1 MKRREFI
8 TIVAGAGLAWPL
20 ATGAQQPERMRR
32 IGVLMP
38 IAGDDPEASLRT
50 TAFAQGLQELGWID
64 GRNVQVDYRWTG
76 ANSEKARQY
85 ALELTAPAPDVIFA
99 LGNASVAP
107 LLEASR
113 TVPIV
118 FAVVPDPVGAGFV
131 NSLARPGG
139 NATGLILFEYG
150 MSAKWLELLKQIAP
164 SVTRVAVMRD
174 PSIAAGIGQYGAIQ
188 SVAPSFAVEL
198 TPLNV
203 HDAADIERGI
213 SEFAS
218 APKGGLIVT
227 ASPPTVVHRR
237 LIVALAAREKLPA
250 VYFEHYFTK
259 EGGLISYGPNI
270 VDQCKRVATF
280 VDKILKGSK
289 PADLPVQAPTKY
301 DLVINLKTAKLLD
314 LNVPPALLAIA
325 DQVIE

>member
-8 TIVAGAGLAWPL
+8 TIVGGAGLAWPL
-20 ATGAQQPERMRR
+20 ATGAQQPERIRR

-50 TAFAQGLQELGWID
+50 TAFTQGLHELGWID

-85 ALELTAPAPDVIFA
+85 ALELTSPAPDVIFA

-237 LIVALAAREKLPA
+237 LIIALAAREKLPA

-259 EGGLISYGPNI
+259 DGGLVSYGPNI